1 MSERDDFIAWVA
13 SEVRDAEVAV
23 HNGDARLGEQIGL
36 AGKSS
41 DALVFTGA

>member
-23 HNGDARLGEQIGL
+23 HNGDAEREQIGL